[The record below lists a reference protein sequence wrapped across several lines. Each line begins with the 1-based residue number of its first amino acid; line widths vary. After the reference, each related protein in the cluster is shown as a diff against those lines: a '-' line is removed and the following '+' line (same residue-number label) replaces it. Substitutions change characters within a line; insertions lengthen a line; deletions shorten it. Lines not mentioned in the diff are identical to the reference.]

1 MKILTRDEAQARKL
15 KRYFTGKPCRHGHAA
30 ERFVSSFG
38 CVVCALARNQ
48 TEEKRA
54 YLRRWYDT
62 DRTTP
67 EGRIKRNEISAR
79 WRAEHPEQF
88 KEINKAWCVA
98 NPDKVLAKNKRRI
111 EKRDQY
117 NGAHREWLKQNP
129 GYMTQ
134 HAIRRK
140 KLIDHQQTPPWAD
153 RVKIADIYAN
163 RPAGYHVDHIVPLKG
178 RTVCGLHCE
187 ANLTYLPGT
196 ENNNKYNNW
205 PSDAAWVFHRNG
217 RPTPLLDVRP

>member
-117 NGAHREWLKQNP
+117 NVAHREWLKQNP

-187 ANLTYLPGT
+187 ANLTYLPGV

-205 PSDAAWVFHRNG
+205 PSDTAWIFHKNG
-217 RPTPLLDVRP
+217 DPTPRVTK

>member
-15 KRYFTGKPCRHGHAA
+15 KRYFTGKPCQHGHTA

-54 YLRRWYDT
+54 YLRRWYDA

-88 KEINKAWCVA
+88 KEIKKAWCVA

-117 NGAHREWLKQNP
+117 NVAHREWLKQNP
-129 GYMTQ
+129 GYMTE
-134 HAIRRK
+134 HG
-140 KLIDHQQTPPWAD
+140 
-153 RVKIADIYAN
+153 N

-187 ANLTYLPGT
+187 ANLTYLPGK

-217 RPTPLLDVRP
+217 SPTPMLDVRR